1 MIHLNRGAQV
11 TAQYLTTI
19 FAKMY
24 RKVNLVGSLSLA
36 STGQYLVE
44 GSIVDPDTSERA
56 ECIMEPMSTSSSQYF
71 DDPVVTH
78 IRDSRRLRPDSS
90 YDFMARYRED
100 VANIRKL

>member
-36 STGQYLVE
+36 STGH
-44 GSIVDPDTSERA
+44 IVDPDTSERA